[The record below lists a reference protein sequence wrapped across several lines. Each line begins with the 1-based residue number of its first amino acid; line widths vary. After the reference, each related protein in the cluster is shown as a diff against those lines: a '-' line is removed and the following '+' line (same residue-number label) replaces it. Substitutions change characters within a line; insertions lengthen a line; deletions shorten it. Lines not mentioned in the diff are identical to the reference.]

1 MAQEHNTQ
9 QIIMLIIASLFWRTK
24 QLSPEKQPES
34 VPESKKG
41 PLYDLKW
48 FIGKGGRWH
57 ETKKT
62 YMYNALN
69 GKAVFTS
76 QRIKYQAPVGV

>member
-9 QIIMLIIASLFWRTK
+9 EIIMLIIASLFWRTK
-24 QLSPEKQPES
+24 LLSPEKQPES

-48 FIGKGGRWH
+48 FIGKGGR
-57 ETKKT
+57 
-62 YMYNALN
+62 
-69 GKAVFTS
+69 
-76 QRIKYQAPVGV
+76 